1 MTDALERSIIYRP
14 LRAAMS
20 LIDHWP
26 DSWNEGR
33 AGIVEQP
40 PAKIFPITPDSRV
53 ILLEGTASHGR
64 TDRPSAWQGALRPR
78 RIPRQVSLRAPHDPM
93 TKSLR
98 ALGTRPRADAW
109 GPSGETSISLRP
121 MTEALP
127 LRHRSGAAVLLKT
140 MAGATV
146 PLRPTPGSY
155 RAPEPISSGQHPA
168 WRLTSGGGLIDAG
181 DR

>member
-1 MTDALERSIIYRP
+1 MLDRP
-14 LRAAMS
+14 LAPRNKA
-20 LIDHWP
+20 
-26 DSWNEGR
+26 SWR
-33 AGIVEQP
+33 IVEQP
-40 PAKIFPITPDSRV
+40 LPIDISLTPDSRD
-53 ILLEGTASHGR
+53 ILLGGTASHVR
-64 TDRPSAWQGALRPR
+64 ISAQTPNPSVGLPWQGTLRPR
-78 RIPRQVSLRAPHDPM
+78 CIPRPGSLRAPHDPM

-109 GPSGETSISLRP
+109 GPSGETSFSLRP

-155 RAPEPISSGQHPA
+155 RAPKPILSGLTEVGHQPPGFDPEPGEGA
-168 WRLTSGGGLIDAG
+168 
-181 DR
+181 

>member
-1 MTDALERSIIYRP
+1 MTVAHERPIHYRP
-14 LRAAMS
+14 FESAMPLFDMTPYPWNDGAA
-20 LIDHWP
+20 
-26 DSWNEGR
+26 
-33 AGIVEQP
+33 AIVEHP
-40 PAKIFPITPDSRV
+40 HPKRFPIATATRA
-53 ILLEGTASHGR
+53 ILIAGTASHGR

-78 RIPRQVSLRAPHDPM
+78 CIPRQGSLRAPPDPM

-98 ALGTRPRADAW
+98 ALGTRPSADAW

-155 RAPEPISSGQHPA
+155 RAPEPNLSDRPEARHERSGRTPMQ
-168 WRLTSGGGLIDAG
+168 GMG
-181 DR
+181 